1 MRDPD
6 FETIAKISSGLG
18 IPLEELSRA
27 AAIDLKIQPAV
38 TEEDY
43 KELAVSLSARAQMFP
58 DLRKILDHLARTDPD
73 RYRAFLVMFQV
84 WATEDEQGDAPAA

>member
-6 FETIAKISSGLG
+6 FETIAKISSGLC
-18 IPLEELSRA
+18 IPLDELTRA
-27 AAIDLKIQPAV
+27 AAIDLKIQPAI

-58 DLRKILDHLARTDPD
+58 DLRRILDHLAKTDPD
-73 RYRAFLVMFQV
+73 RYRAFLVMFQM
-84 WATEDEQGDAPAA
+84 WAKEDEQGAAPAS